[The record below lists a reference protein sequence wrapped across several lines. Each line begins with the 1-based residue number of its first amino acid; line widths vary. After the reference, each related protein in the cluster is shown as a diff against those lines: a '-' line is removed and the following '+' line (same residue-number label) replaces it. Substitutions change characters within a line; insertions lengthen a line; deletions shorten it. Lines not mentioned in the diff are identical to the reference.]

1 MNPSKTRQESVS
13 GADLDNAIV
22 VTIEAVKK
30 GGVFAVAT
38 LTALATFFLLNLAGA
53 NRAAGADSH
62 KGELKTGAQLW
73 AENCMTCHED
83 RPRTSF
89 SPAQSDAALRHMRE
103 EADLSPEEQEGILG
117 FLKSGN

>member
-1 MNPSKTRQESVS
+1 MKPSQNLAIVCI
-13 GADLDNAIV
+13 GADLDNAII

-30 GGVFAVAT
+30 EGVIAVAT
-38 LTALATFFLLNLAGA
+38 LTALVTFFLLSLARP
-53 NRAAGADSH
+53 NRAAGADSPE
-62 KGELKTGAQLW
+62 GVLKTGAQLW

-89 SPAQSDAALRHMRE
+89 NPAQSEATLRHMRE
-103 EADLSPEEQEGILG
+103 EADFSPEEQEAILG